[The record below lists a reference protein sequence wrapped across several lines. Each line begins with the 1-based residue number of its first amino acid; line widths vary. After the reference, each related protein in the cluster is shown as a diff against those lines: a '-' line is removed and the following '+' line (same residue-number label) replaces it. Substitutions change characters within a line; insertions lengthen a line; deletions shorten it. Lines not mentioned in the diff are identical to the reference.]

1 MATILVVDER
11 PLDREFLAALLSRSG
26 HRVLEATDTQAALAL
41 VRAEKP
47 ALLITDLVPQGQP
60 AAELAARL
68 CAGAAES
75 GTRLVFFTAA
85 CRTPE
90 ARTVAASYP
99 LSVLLPRPSPP
110 EAILGTVRDLLDP
123 PPRDIADGGASLGAA
138 PMGSLAGQLSGCLAD
153 IGTVRGLIAGIIES
167 GPVPPGERD
176 ALRVALP
183 KLAGSLDR
191 MEALGRRLTTLIELG
206 LELASRHDTE
216 HLLGLFCGAIRKIC
230 EARYA
235 VVGLLDEEGE
245 RLLRLHT
252 HGLEH
257 GVVAPGDFHLRP
269 GSFPLRLVA
278 ERRPLRLAG
287 LGLHPAAWGLPA
299 THPPVHSLLGLPI
312 VSPTR
317 LYGWVYLA
325 DKQGAP
331 EFSALD
337 EDLAATMTAQMAL
350 AYENLEFYRE
360 LQRRAAALQAEIA
373 ERRQAQESLRKIL
386 RARAVMAECNHALVH
401 ETEENEL
408 YERMCRIIV
417 ETGNYPVAWI
427 GVVRGDKYRTL
438 APVAH
443 AGNEAG
449 RLKEWR
455 FTREDTER
463 CRTPAGLAI
472 RSGQAVVVPD
482 LNTAEGWCGWR
493 EHILEQGYRS
503 VLVLPLRENAHVFGT
518 LSIYD
523 VGPASFGPDEV
534 RLLEDLA
541 DDFAYGVDN
550 LRTQG
555 ARERAERR
563 LATQYEVARLLAESA
578 TLVEAAPKIL
588 QVICE
593 SLNWD
598 VDLGELWVAEPAAR
612 RLRCS
617 GIWLRDETE
626 APGSEQ
632 ARHDRSVEPGEGL
645 PERVW
650 KAGESVWIADLA
662 REPGFVPTA
671 FPARLGLHAA
681 FGFPIRFEGRVLGVV
696 GVYSQEIRKPKEDLL
711 NLFTAVGSQIGL
723 FMERKRAEEELRVS
737 EEKLSSILGSID
749 NIVWSLCPGTG
760 EMFYLNAAAEKVW
773 GRPVAD
779 FMSDKNL
786 WLRSVHPDD
795 RERMRR
801 SLDELLEQGVLTTQY
816 RILRPDGEIRW
827 LEDRVKVVHDQGG
840 SPARLDGVA
849 TDITERKQYEASIE
863 YLATHDALTR
873 LPNRTLLA
881 DRLHQ
886 ALAHAK
892 RTGRPLALFFLDLDR
907 FKDVNDSFGH
917 ALGDALLQAV
927 AGRLLASVREGDTVA
942 RQGGDEFL
950 ILLSDLERMEDIEPV
965 AHKIQRAMSQPFVIE
980 GRELFI
986 GGSIGASVY
995 PADGEDMETLLKHAD
1010 TAMYRAKEEGGAGFR
1025 LYAREMSHRAVERI
1039 RMENALRKAAEQ
1051 GQFELY
1057 YQPKVELAGGRIIGA
1072 EALIRWRHPELG
1084 LVLPTRFI
1092 PLAEETGLIH
1102 GIGRWVLEAACLQSK
1117 AWQEAGLAACSVA
1130 VNLSARQLRGGN
1142 LVNLVGQTLR
1152 EVGLEGSHLELELTE
1167 TLVMQDPEHFIP
1179 ILGKLKDL
1187 GVGLSV
1193 DDFGT
1198 GYSSLSY
1205 LKRFPFDCLKI
1216 DQSFVRDIATDNNDA
1231 VIVRS
1236 VISLGHSLGLK
1247 VIAEGVETEEQLL
1260 FLCRHRC
1267 DDMQGYYSGR
1277 PLPAGEFARLLR
1289 EGRRLALPEVECG
1302 DEPGR

>member
-1 MATILVVDER
+1 MATILIVDER
-11 PLDREFLAALLSRSG
+11 PLDREFLAGLLSRGG
-26 HRVLEATDTQAALAL
+26 HRVLKAADAGEALAL
-41 VRAEKP
+41 IRTEQP
-47 ALLITDLVPQGQP
+47 ALVITDLSMPG
-60 AAELAARL
+60 LAADKLASRL
-68 CAGAAES
+68 RTDAARA
-75 GTRLVFFTAA
+75 GTRVVFYTAA
-85 CRTPE
+85 RRTPE
-90 ARTVAASYP
+90 TLALAESFPIA
-99 LSVLLPRPSPP
+99 VLLPRPAPP
-110 EAILGTVRDLLDP
+110 DEILGVVRNVLDDPDPGP
-123 PPRDIADGGASLGAA
+123 PADAEPIGAE
-138 PMGSLAGQLSGCLAD
+138 PVGSLAGQLTGCLTD
-153 IGTVRGLIAGIIES
+153 IETVRGLIAGIIES

-176 ALRVALP
+176 ALRSALP
-183 KLAGSLDR
+183 KLSGSLDR
-191 MEALGRRLTTLIELG
+191 MEALSRRLATLIELG
-206 LELASRHDTE
+206 LELASRHDLE
-216 HLLGLFCGAIRKIC
+216 HLLDIFSGALCKIC
-230 EARYA
+230 AARYA
-235 VVGLLDEEGE
+235 VIGLLDEEGE
-245 RLLRLHT
+245 RLFRIYTCGMEKGAVALADFPPGGG
-252 HGLEH
+252 GL
-257 GVVAPGDFHLRP
+257 PM
-269 GSFPLRLVA
+269 RLVA

-287 LGLHPAAWGLPA
+287 PGGNPAALGLPA
-299 THPPVHSLLGLPI
+299 SHPPVRSLLGLPI
-312 VSPTR
+312 VTPTR
-317 LYGWVYLA
+317 VYGWVYLA
-325 DKQGAP
+325 DKQGAR
-331 EFSALD
+331 EFSKLD
-337 EDLAATMTAQMAL
+337 EDLAATMTAQVAI

-360 LQRRAAALQAEIA
+360 LRRRAAALQAEIA

-401 ETEENEL
+401 EAEESEL
-408 YERMCRIIV
+408 FERMCRIIV
-417 ETGNYPVAWI
+417 ETGNYPMAWI
-427 GVVRGDKYRTL
+427 GMVRNDEYRTL

-443 AGNEAG
+443 AGVETG
-449 RLKEWR
+449 CLQEWR
-455 FTREDTER
+455 YTREETER
-463 CRTPAGLAI
+463 SRTPVGQAI
-472 RSGQAVVVPD
+472 RTGNAVVVPD
-482 LNTAEGWCGWR
+482 LSASEGWCGWR
-493 EHILEQGYRS
+493 EHTLGRGYRS
-503 VLVLPLRENAHVFGT
+503 VLVLPLKENAHVFGT

-523 VGPASFGPDEV
+523 LGPGAFGPDEV
-534 RLLEDLA
+534 SLLEELA
-541 DDFAYGVDN
+541 DDIAYGVEN

-578 TLVEAAPKIL
+578 TLAEAAPKIL

-598 VDLGELWVAEPAAR
+598 VDLGELWGVDAAAN
-612 RLRCS
+612 RLRS
-617 GIWLRDETE
+617 AGVWLRDE
-626 APGSEQ
+626 ADAADFKAASRGL
-632 ARHDRSVEPGEGL
+632 ALGPGEGL
-645 PERVW
+645 PGRVW
-650 KAGESVWIADLA
+650 RAGESVWIADLA
-662 REPGFVPTA
+662 RDPGFLQTA
-671 FPARLGLHAA
+671 LAARLGLHAA
-681 FGFPIRFEGRVLGVV
+681 FGFPVRFEGRVLGVV
-696 GVYSQEIRKPKEDLL
+696 GIYSQEIRKPKEDLL

-749 NIVWSLCPGTG
+749 NIVWSLCPSTG
-760 EMFYLNAAAEKVW
+760 EMFYLNAAAEDVW
-773 GRPVAD
+773 GRPVAE
-779 FMSDKNL
+779 FMADKNL
-786 WLRSVHPDD
+786 WLKSVHPDD

-801 SLDELLEQGVLTTQY
+801 SLDELLEQGALTTQY

-827 LEDRVKVVHDQGG
+827 LEDRVKVVYGEDGQ
-840 SPARLDGVA
+840 PLRLDGVA

-881 DRLHQ
+881 DRLQQ

-917 ALGDALLQAV
+917 ALGDALLRAV
-927 AGRLLASVREGDTVA
+927 SERLLASVREGDTVA

-965 AHKIQRAMSQPFVIE
+965 ALKIQRALSQRFVIE

-1010 TAMYRAKEEGGAGFR
+1010 TAMYRAKEEGGSGFR

-1039 RMENALRKAAEQ
+1039 KMENALRKAAEQ

-1057 YQPKVELAGGRIIGA
+1057 YQPKVELEGGRIIGA

-1084 LVLPTRFI
+1084 LVLPARFI

-1102 GIGRWVLEAACLQSK
+1102 GIGRWVLETACLQSK

-1130 VNLSARQLRGGN
+1130 VNVSARQLKGEN
-1142 LVNLVGQTLR
+1142 LVALVGQTLR

-1179 ILGKLKDL
+1179 ILGKIKDL
-1187 GVGLSV
+1187 GVELAV

-1205 LKRFPFDCLKI
+1205 LKRFPFDRLKI

-1231 VIVRS
+1231 VIVQS

-1289 EGRRLALPEVECG
+1289 ENRRLELPSVR
-1302 DEPGR
+1302 PGNHPKQ